1 MASRTTG
8 MNENQLS
15 EMLAIGDL
23 HGEYDLARKIVQ
35 RGGSLTDFYKALA
48 DRPQLPDAEMLLGLT
63 PKDVQN
69 FSITRLARSMANGK
83 PQEARHEKELSAL
96 LMSKTGIVPNGESV
110 PFSVMAMNR
119 DFNAGTAGEAGNL
132 IGAARTGDNV
142 GDPLRKVFSLAA
154 LGAQFITGLS
164 STLTYPVFAQSTD
177 AAYLTEVGSATAI
190 AESTRAVT
198 LTPRRLAVQF
208 AMSRQANLQSDA
220 QLDSIVPRQ
229 LKAAIDEAMLRGI
242 LAGDGTGQNPT
253 GILNDS
259 NVNLIVGGA
268 TGATL
273 TFQHLVDMENGPA
286 AASVAAGNGAWIINS
301 ATAKYLR
308 TKAAGTNLGYIYG
321 NDNRILG
328 QPVIVNNLMPAN
340 LTKSSGTNLSGLI
353 YSPAWQELIV
363 GVYGAGFDLTIDP
376 YSLASEGKIR
386 VIVSLEFGF
395 GLRQQLGFSAMKDAA
410 LV

>member
-1 MASRTTG
+1 MAARSNLSET
-8 MNENQLS
+8 QLN

-23 HGEYDLARKIVQ
+23 HGEYTLAQKIVQ
-35 RGGSLTDFYKALA
+35 RGGTLADFYRALA
-48 DRPQLPDAEMLLGLT
+48 DRPQLPDAETLLGLS

-69 FSITRLARSMANGK
+69 YSITRIARSMANGK

-96 LMSKTGIVPNGESV
+96 LMSKTGIVPNGEAI
-110 PFSVMAMNR
+110 PFAVMAMGR
-119 DFNAGTAGEAGNL
+119 DFNAGATGEAGNL
-132 IGAARTGDNV
+132 IGSARTGDYV

-154 LGAQFITGLS
+154 LGAQFLTGLS
-164 STLTYPVFAQSTD
+164 STVTYPVFAQGTD
-177 AAYLTEVGSATAI
+177 AAFMTEIGSATAI
-190 AESTRAVT
+190 TGSTRAVV

-229 LKAAIDEAMLRGI
+229 LKAAIDEGMLRGI

-259 NVNLIVGGA
+259 NVNVIVGGA

-273 TFQHLVDMENGPA
+273 TFQHLVDMENSPA
-286 AASVAAGNGAWIINS
+286 AANVAAGNGAWIINS

-308 TKAAGTNLGYIYG
+308 TKAAGTNLPFIYG
-321 NDNRILG
+321 NDGCILG
-328 QPVIVNNLMPAN
+328 QPVVVNNLLPAN
-340 LTKSSGTNLSGLI
+340 LTKSSGTNLSGLV

-363 GVYGAGFDLTIDP
+363 GIYGAGFDLTIDP
-376 YSLASEGKIR
+376 YSLAPEGKIR
-386 VIVSLEFGF
+386 VIVSLTFGF
-395 GLRQQLGFSAMKDAA
+395 GLRQPLGFSVMKDAA